1 MWSFWDGDGHVGQAV
16 EIDADGR
23 ALAGRLWRCGGAQVG
38 HALSCFGECVFDTV
52 VVDGGCDVCK
62 QRITG
67 GRRDVTLDELRGP
80 APIRGRLNW

>member
-38 HALSCFGECVFDTV
+38 HALSCFGECLFDGGA
-52 VVDGGCDVCK
+52 VDGGRDVGK
-62 QRITG
+62 QRIPG
-67 GRRDVTLDELRGP
+67 GRGDVTLDECADLLPFEGV
-80 APIRGRLNW
+80 